1 MGNPLSANL
10 FEGMVEIH
18 FALEPH
24 CIGLSGRSPNFLV
37 EIPAGTF
44 GAEALLVVLIRGEKL
59 KRLMLRGKA
68 LSQKMSPRINRMP
81 RDGFAEM
88 ER

>member
-1 MGNPLSANL
+1 MGNPLSANFL
-10 FEGMVEIH
+10 EGMVEIH

-24 CIGLSGRSPNFLV
+24 CIGLSGRSPISWSRFPLA
-37 EIPAGTF
+37 PS
-44 GAEALLVVLIRGEKL
+44 GAKALLVVLIRGEKL